1 EEQPELDTHSAVH
14 YHWRVWELTGL
25 MRPKGISGVVYLV
38 YAIFINVVVTVLF
51 PLSLMARLIFT
62 HNMQEM
68 CENLTITITDIV
80 ANLKFINVYLVRE
93 QLHEIRVLLRR
104 LDARAKEV
112 SHPEELSALRSE
124 VEIAKS
130 GFRYFARI
138 FVFGTTLSC
147 LRVVIA
153 PERQL
158 LYPAWFGVDWRRST
172 RAYVV
177 ICIYQLFGLIVQ
189 AVQNCASDSY
199 PPAYLCLLTGHM
211 RALELRVRRIGYESP
226 DAMELIRRGDVEAWQ
241 RQMHRKLLDC
251 IRDLMLVYRLRS
263 IIQRILSAACM
274 AQFACSAAVQCT
286 VAMHFLYVVDDN
298 DLSAMIL
305 SIVFFAAV
313 TLEVFIICYFGDRM
327 RTQSEA
333 LCDAFYACN
342 WVDQLPK
349 FKQDLLFTLAR
360 TQRAST
366 IFAGNYISLSLET
379 FEEVI
384 GASNATKGSI
394 TLMLCLLSGHEI
406 HLLGLH

>member
-1 EEQPELDTHSAVH
+1 MTDAEQEQPELDTHSAVH

-25 MRPKGISGVVYLV
+25 MRPKGISGVIYAV
-38 YAIFINVVVTVLF
+38 YAILINVVVTILF
-51 PLSLMARLIFT
+51 PLSLMARLFFT

-80 ANLKFINVYLVRE
+80 ANLKFVNVYLVRE

-112 SHPEELSALRSE
+112 GHPEELAALRSE

-147 LRVVIA
+147 IRVAIA

-158 LYPAWFGVDWRRST
+158 LYPAWFGVDWQRST

-177 ICIYQLFGLIVQ
+177 IYIYQLFGLIVQ
-189 AVQNCASDSY
+189 AVQNCASDSF

-211 RALELRVRRIGYESP
+211 RALELRVRRIGYDST
-226 DAMELIRRGDVEAWQ
+226 DVMEPRWSGRGDGEAWQ
-241 RQMHRKLLDC
+241 RKMHTKLIEC
-251 IRDLMLVYRLRS
+251 IQDLILIYRLRS

-327 RTQSEA
+327 RSQSEA

-360 TQRAST
+360 TQRPSM

-379 FEEVI
+379 FEEVMRFTY
-384 GASNATKGSI
+384 SVF
-394 TLMLCLLSGHEI
+394 TLLVRVK
-406 HLLGLH
+406 